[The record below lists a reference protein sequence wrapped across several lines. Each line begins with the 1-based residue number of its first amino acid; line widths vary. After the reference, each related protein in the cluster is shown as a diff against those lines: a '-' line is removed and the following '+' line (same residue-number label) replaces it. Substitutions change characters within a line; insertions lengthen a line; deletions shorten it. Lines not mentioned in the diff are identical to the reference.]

1 MKKMKLFII
10 SLPLILMLLA
20 IGYKNNN
27 SIESNDTL
35 VTLNC
40 NLNNKLY
47 SYEIIYDKND
57 NLYKIKPNN
66 SLLIEIQKSSE
77 EELENIIK
85 NIFTTKGGS
94 CITDN
99 NLVINIDLEENKILK
114 QASKNEEEAAI
125 DEEK

>member
-1 MKKMKLFII
+1 
-10 SLPLILMLLA
+10 MLLA

-27 SIESNDTL
+27 NSKSNDIL

-47 SYEIIYDKND
+47 SYEILYDEND
-57 NLYKIKPNN
+57 NFYKIKPNN
-66 SLLIEIQKSSE
+66 SLLIEIQKTSE

-94 CITDN
+94 CMNDN
-99 NLVINIDLEENKILK
+99 NLVINIDLDEN
-114 QASKNEEEAAI
+114 
-125 DEEK
+125 